1 MKMQYRLIVSDF
13 DGTLRRTEGGISDGN
28 IRAISEYVEAG
39 GVFALCTGR
48 MASSIRP
55 YAKELGLKGLL
66 AAYQGAIIE
75 DIESGKTVRD
85 MRIPCEKAAEI
96 CRRLE
101 SRDYHI
107 HVYDGDKFWSN
118 KADGLLREYERIC
131 GVKAEIAPDITGT
144 VARERI
150 RPHKVLVMCPPEERD
165 KAYAFAKK
173 EFGGELY
180 VTTSS
185 EFLVEIVRRG
195 SDKGGALEY
204 LSEHY
209 SIPLSQSVAI
219 GDNINDLPMIRK
231 AGLGVAV
238 ENGEKELKEAAGFIT
253 RTCDEDG
260 VAYVIRKFGLG
271 EEL

>member
-1 MKMQYRLIVSDF
+1 MTMQYRLIMSDF
-13 DGTLRRTEGGISDGN
+13 DGTLRRTEGGISEGN
-28 IRAISEYVEAG
+28 VRAISEYVEAG

-48 MASSIRP
+48 MVSSIRP
-55 YAKELGLKGLL
+55 YAKQLGLKGLL

-75 DIESGKTVRD
+75 DIGNGKTVRD
-85 MRIPCEKAAEI
+85 MRIPNERAAEV

-101 SRDYHI
+101 SENYHI
-107 HVYDGDKFWSN
+107 HVYDGDVFYSN
-118 KADGLLREYERIC
+118 MEDELLRGYVHTC
-131 GVKAEIAPDITGT
+131 GVQPVIAPHISET
-144 VARERI
+144 VKSKGI
-150 RPHKVLVMCPPEERD
+150 CPHKILVMTPPEERER
-165 KAYAFAKK
+165 AYSFAQK
-173 EFGGELY
+173 EFGGDLY

-185 EFLVEIVRRG
+185 AFLVEIVRNG

-204 LSEHY
+204 LAEHY
-209 SIPLSQSVAI
+209 GIPLSQSVAV

-238 ENGEKELKEAAGFIT
+238 ENGERALKEAADFVT

>member
-1 MKMQYRLIVSDF
+1 MTGQYRLIVSDF
-13 DGTLRRTEGGISDGN
+13 DGTLRRTEGGISEGN
-28 IRAISEYVEAG
+28 VRAISEYVASG
-39 GVFALCTGR
+39 GVFALCTGC

-75 DIESGKTVRD
+75 DIESGKIVRD
-85 MRIPCEKAAEI
+85 VRIPSGQAAEV

-101 SRDYHI
+101 SENYHI
-107 HVYDGDKFWSN
+107 HVYDGDVFYSN
-118 KADGLLREYERIC
+118 MDDELLQGYVQTC
-131 GVKAEIAPDITGT
+131 GVRPEIAPHISET
-144 VARERI
+144 VESKGI
-150 RPHKVLVMCPPEERD
+150 CPHKILVMASPEERER
-165 KAYAFAKK
+165 AYSAAQK
-173 EFGGELY
+173 EFGGDLY

-185 EFLVEIVRRG
+185 AFLVEFVRKG

-204 LSEHY
+204 LAEHY
-209 SIPLSQSVAI
+209 GIPLSQAVAI
-219 GDNINDLPMIRK
+219 GDNINDLPMIQK

-238 ENGEKELKEAAGFIT
+238 ENGEKVLKEAADFVT

-271 EEL
+271 EKL

>member
-13 DGTLRRTEGGISDGN
+13 DGTLRRTEGGISEGN
-28 IRAISEYVEAG
+28 VRAVAEYVETG

-75 DIESGKTVRD
+75 DIESGKFVRD
-85 MRIPCEKAAEI
+85 MRIPCEQAADV
-96 CRRLE
+96 CLRLE
-101 SRDYHI
+101 KEHYHI
-107 HVYDGDKFWSN
+107 HVYDGDRFYSN

-131 GVKAEIAPDITGT
+131 GVKAEIAENIAEEVEKYG
-144 VARERI
+144 I
-150 RPHKVLVMCPPEERD
+150 CPHKILVMCAPEERE
-165 KAYAFAKK
+165 KAYSFAER
-173 EFGGELY
+173 EFGSELY

-185 EFLVEIVRRG
+185 EFLVEIVRKG

-204 LSEHY
+204 LANHY
-209 SIPLSQSVAI
+209 GIPLSQSVAV
-219 GDNINDLPMIRK
+219 GDNINDLPMIQK

-238 ENGEKELKEAAGFIT
+238 ENGEKALKEAADFVT